1 MGQKEDC
8 MSLLIYPV
16 TIEVVRGVR
25 PLIQQIKRE
34 DPNLADQLRRAVTSV
49 PLNVSEGA
57 YSQGRNCRARFFNAL
72 GSAGEVRAC
81 LDVGEAMEYV
91 ETVDP
96 ALRDKL
102 DHVIATVYRL
112 TLR

>member
-1 MGQKEDC
+1 

-16 TIEVVRGVR
+16 TLEVVRGVR

-49 PLNVSEGA
+49 PLNVSEGS

-72 GSAGEVRAC
+72 ASAGEVRAC
-81 LDVGEAMEYV
+81 LDVGEAMEYF
-91 ETVDP
+91 ETVNP
-96 ALRDKL
+96 ALRDSL

-112 TLR
+112 TQR

>member
-1 MGQKEDC
+1 

-16 TIEVVRGVR
+16 TLDVVRGVR

-72 GSAGEVRAC
+72 GSAAEVRSC

-91 ETVDP
+91 EAISP
-96 ALRDKL
+96 RLRDDL

>member
-1 MGQKEDC
+1 M
-8 MSLLIYPV
+8 
-16 TIEVVRGVR
+16 
-25 PLIQQIKRE
+25 IQQIKRE

-49 PLNVSEGA
+49 PLNVSEGS

-96 ALRDKL
+96 GLRDRL

>member
-1 MGQKEDC
+1 
-8 MSLLIYPV
+8 MSLAIYPV
-16 TIEVVRGVR
+16 TLDVVRGVQ

-49 PLNVSEGA
+49 PLNVSEGS
-57 YSQGRNCRARFFNAL
+57 YSQGKNCRARFFNAL

-81 LDVGEAMEYV
+81 LDVAEAMGYV
-91 ETVDP
+91 E
-96 ALRDKL
+96 AIEGGLRDRL
-102 DHVIATVYRL
+102 DHVIATLYRL

>member
-1 MGQKEDC
+1 
-8 MSLLIYPV
+8 MSLAIYPV
-16 TIEVVRGVR
+16 TLDVVRGVQ

-49 PLNVSEGA
+49 PLNLSEGR
-57 YSQGRNCRARFFNAL
+57 YSQGKNCRARFFNAL

-81 LDVGEAMEYV
+81 LDVAEAMRYV
-91 ETVDP
+91 ETIDP
-96 ALRDKL
+96 GLRDRI
-102 DHVIATVYRL
+102 DHVIATLYRL